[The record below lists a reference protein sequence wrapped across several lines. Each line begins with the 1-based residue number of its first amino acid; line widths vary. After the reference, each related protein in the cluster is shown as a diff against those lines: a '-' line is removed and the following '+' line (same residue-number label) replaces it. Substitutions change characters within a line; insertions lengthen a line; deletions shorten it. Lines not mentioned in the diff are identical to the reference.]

1 MCDTLVKCNFNVTL
15 IGRELNNSRP
25 IERPYSTKRLRLFF
39 NKGFLFYFE
48 YNLRLFFLLMFK
60 KFDVYHAN
68 DLDTLLPMWIISSV
82 RRKNLVY
89 DTHEYFTGV
98 PEIQNRFIVKKVWK
112 AIEKLIFPRLNHVFT
127 VNSSIANLYFDDY
140 QINPKILRNLPSIIA
155 IQKIKS
161 RSELGLPI
169 DKSIVI
175 LQGSG
180 INIHRGSEELVEA
193 IATQEKFFL
202 CIVGTG
208 DVIENLKTR
217 CNDDDLKSKV
227 LFIDPLPYQMMMQY
241 TLNSDVGVSLDKNN
255 NINYQFSLPNK
266 IFDYSKAEIPYVST
280 NLAEIKKIV
289 DEFHT
294 GVLINSLKPED
305 ILNGLEKAIDLSKSD
320 SYLRNIKKMNSD
332 LNWEKESK
340 VLIATYKSFK

>member
-1 MCDTLVKCNFNVTL
+1 ML
-15 IGRELNNSRP
+15 
-25 IERPYSTKRLRLFF
+25 F

-48 YNLRLFFLLMFK
+48 YNLRLFFLLLFK

-68 DLDTLLPMWIISSV
+68 DLDTLLPMWIISSI

-98 PEIQNRFIVKKVWK
+98 PEIQNRLIVKKVWK
-112 AIEKLIFPRLNHVFT
+112 SIEKLIFPRLKYVFT
-127 VNSSIANLYFDDY
+127 VNSSISNLYFKDY
-140 QINPKILRNLPSIIA
+140 QIKPNVLRNLPSNIT

-161 RSELGLPI
+161 KNEIGLPI
-169 DKSIVI
+169 DKPVVI

-180 INIHRGSEELVEA
+180 INVHRGSEELVEA
-193 IATQEKFFL
+193 IAIQERFFL

-217 CNDDDLKSKV
+217 CNDNDLKNKV
-227 LFIDPLPYQMMMQY
+227 LFVDPLPYQMMMQY

-266 IFDYSKAEIPYVST
+266 IFDYSKAEIPFVST
-280 NLAEIKKIV
+280 NLIEIKKIV
-289 DEFHT
+289 EQYHT
-294 GVLINSLKPED
+294 GVLINSLKPEK
-305 ILNGLEKAIDLSKSD
+305 ILDALEKAIELSKSE
-320 SYLRNIKKMNSD
+320 SYLKNIKKMNSD
-332 LNWEKESK
+332 LIWEKESE
-340 VLIATYKSFK
+340 VLMSTYKGFK